1 MEGMRLVVMDMST
14 VRYVGTDEGNDRD
27 MQEEV
32 EMMEC
37 GGGGVVVMEVMMEMS
52 QV

>member
-1 MEGMRLVVMDMST
+1 MEGMRLVVMDRST
-14 VRYVGTDEGNDRD
+14 VRYGGTDEGNDRD

-37 GGGGVVVMEVMMEMS
+37 GGVVVMMEMS